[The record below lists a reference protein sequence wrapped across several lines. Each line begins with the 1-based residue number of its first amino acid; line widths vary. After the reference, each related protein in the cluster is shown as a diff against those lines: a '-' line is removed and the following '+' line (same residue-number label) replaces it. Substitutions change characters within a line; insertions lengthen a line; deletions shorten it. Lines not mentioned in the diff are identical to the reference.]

1 MRQYKEY
8 KIGDRVVIT
17 KDTIGHGL
25 KIGVVGAIASEKI
38 GRLDGIDE
46 YVIEVGQKNI
56 RQKENTLTRYFVLS
70 TEFELIKKREISII
84 SYDERTK
91 VILKED
97 GKEIDVAY
105 VEPYYKDPYSFEV
118 GAQEGL
124 RKLFREEKKEE
135 SLFNFDSFRYGF
147 PSVKHPSEKD
157 FFGVKCVTEKDAEA
171 FMELCRKNDYGWAIK
186 LDQGTQGT
194 QWTKSQIYYNGNFE
208 RGLTY
213 SNSGYNE
220 CNILFRDGKF
230 SMLNEMEL
238 SDVSS
243 EDLLAEISKR
253 M

>member
-38 GRLDGIDE
+38 GRLDGIDG

-56 RQKENTLTRYFVLS
+56 RQKEITLTRYFVLS
-70 TEFELIKKREISII
+70 TEFELIKKREISIT

-97 GKEIDVAY
+97 GKQIDVVY

-135 SLFNFDSFRYGF
+135 SLFDFDSFRYGF
-147 PSVKHPSEKD
+147 PSVKHPSKKD
-157 FFGVKCVTEKDAEA
+157 FFGVKCVTEKDAKA
-171 FMELCRKNDYGWAIK
+171 FVELCKRNNYGWASK
-186 LDQGTQGT
+186 LDSGIH
-194 QWTKSQIYYNGNFE
+194 WTDSQIYYNGNIE
-208 RGLTY
+208 NYLTY
-213 SNSGYNE
+213 SNRAYNK

-230 SMLNEMEL
+230 SMLNEVDEIKL
-238 SDVSS
+238 SDFSS
-243 EDLLAEISKR
+243 EALLEEISKR

>member
-97 GKEIDVAY
+97 GKQIDVAY

-124 RKLFREEKKEE
+124 RKFFREEKKEE
-135 SLFNFDSFRYGF
+135 SLFNFNSFRYGF
-147 PSVKHPSEKD
+147 PSVKNPSEKD

-171 FMELCRKNDYGWAIK
+171 FMELCRKNDYGWAIR

-213 SNSGYNE
+213 SSRAYNK

-253 M
+253 I

>member
-38 GRLDGIDE
+38 GRLDGIDG

-56 RQKENTLTRYFVLS
+56 RQKEITLTRYFVLS

-135 SLFNFDSFRYGF
+135 SLFDFDSFRNGF
-147 PSVKHPSEKD
+147 PSVKNPSEKD
-157 FFGVKCVTEKDAEA
+157 FFGVKCITEKDAKA
-171 FMELCRKNDYGWAIK
+171 FMELCRKNDYGWSIN
-186 LDQGTQGT
+186 LGQGT
-194 QWTKSQIYYNGNFE
+194 QWTKSQIYYNGNFG

-213 SNSGYNE
+213 SSRAYNE

-230 SMLNEMEL
+230 SMLNESKL
-238 SDVSS
+238 SDFSS
-243 EDLLAEISKR
+243 EALLEEISKR